1 MQGPALT
8 HLTQTARETACF
20 KSHLIGRNLVL
31 EKKERWKN
39 EGEINQQS
47 TAIAAGE
54 PERPDNVVNNS
65 TLIVA

>member
-1 MQGPALT
+1 M
-8 HLTQTARETACF
+8 
-20 KSHLIGRNLVL
+20 KD
-31 EKKERWKN
+31 EKKP

-65 TLIVA
+65 TLHVA